1 MKPLFFFT
9 GLVWASLSLSS
20 SLQDHL
26 NKAARDCRTS
36 EVAVETL
43 EKEIQAQE
51 AAFVQKAET
60 LKKQHQK
67 MGRLLVLLRNLET
80 EVPSHI
86 VRHGKEGRSIL
97 HSMTAMGAYLR
108 GLRRQI
114 VHIKKELQ
122 EVEAQK
128 RALENKKKTLFS
140 EVTTYKEKHAK
151 IADLLQK
158 QKEKEAKEQ
167 AKTTKTEALAKESPN
182 LKALIKKLEKSA
194 QFPVKGSEASG
205 LLLPVQGPRIATFGT
220 AHNHS
225 PDGKGVVFE
234 TRPNSYVLAPTTG
247 EVLFAG
253 PFRTY
258 KNIVIIGFQKKHTVL
273 MTGLGKV
280 TTETGK
286 YVSVGDPIGQMDAAK
301 KGYLYLEMRQD
312 GTTIKPE
319 ILGAE

>member
-1 MKPLFFFT
+1 MNKFFFYIS
-9 GLVWASLSLSS
+9 LIWASLSLSS
-20 SLQDHL
+20 SSLQDQL
-26 NKAARDCRTS
+26 NKTARDCRTS

-43 EKEIQAQE
+43 EKEIQTQE
-51 AAFVQKAET
+51 VAFTKKAKT
-60 LKKQHQK
+60 LQKQHQK

-80 EVPSHI
+80 EAPSHI
-86 VRHGKEGRSIL
+86 IHPGKEGRSVL
-97 HSMTAMGAYLR
+97 HSMTAMSAYLR

-122 EVEAQK
+122 EAEAQK

-140 EVTTYKEKHAK
+140 EVATYKEKHAK

-158 QKEKEAKEQ
+158 QKAKEAAQTKN
-167 AKTTKTEALAKESPN
+167 TKTETLAKEAPN
-182 LKALIKKLEKSA
+182 LKSLIKKLEKSA
-194 QFPVKGSEASG
+194 QFPVKGAEASG
-205 LLLPVQGPRIATFGT
+205 LLLPVQGPVVATFGT
-220 AHNHS
+220 IHNHS
-225 PDGKGVVFE
+225 PDGKGIVFE

-273 MTGLGKV
+273 MTGLTKV

-286 YVSVGDPIGQMDAAK
+286 NVQVGDPIGQMDDTEK
-301 KGYLYLEMRQD
+301 SYLYLEMRKD
-312 GTTIKPE
+312 GSAIKPE